1 MQEFL
6 AFFLDTLHEDLNRV
20 RKRPKPQTE
29 AEEEEDERQAAAGGE
44 EFASALSWMRH
55 LEQGKSFLVDLLQGQ
70 LRSSVTCSRCGH
82 SSRRFEAFLYLSL
95 PVTWQMTTVRE
106 ALEKYLERETLVG
119 DEQWFCPKCKQK
131 VDATKKIDLWK
142 LPPVLVVHLKR
153 FEFDMH
159 SFRFRKI
166 DSHLRAPELF
176 DLSSLCFSE
185 QKDGAAYR
193 VTCVANHLGG
203 YGSGHYTATCRV
215 GCPATGPFYYFDD
228 SCVER
233 LGSQQPVGANAYVVF
248 LTRSGPS
255 QAISEAIPRQT
266 ITAPQ
271 NWPHMASERNSI
283 LHSMLRARR
292 KEDVLLQGWL
302 NKRGPAA
309 DFKWARRWCVLHPD
323 RLSYFADEEQKVK
336 KGEIPLLNTGMCVP
350 FNSRNAPGDSVKHKA
365 QFPCGFV
372 LDSNPA
378 AGRQRQLFYFDAEDK
393 ASLDR
398 WTSALS
404 QASRAR
410 IETLDSFLEPLDM
423 CEEKL

>member
-1 MQEFL
+1 M
-6 AFFLDTLHEDLNRV
+6 
-20 RKRPKPQTE
+20 P
-29 AEEEEDERQAAAGGE
+29 
-44 EFASALSWMRH
+44 
-55 LEQGKSFLVDLLQGQ
+55 
-70 LRSSVTCSRCGH
+70 
-82 SSRRFEAFLYLSL
+82 L
-95 PVTWQMTTVRE
+95 PLKVTWEMTTVRE

-153 FEFDMH
+153 FEFDMR
-159 SFRFRKI
+159 SFLYRKI
-166 DSHLRAPELF
+166 DTHLRAPELF

-215 GCPATGPFYYFDD
+215 GCPTTGPFYYFDD

-233 LGSQQPVGANAYVVF
+233 LSSQQPVGANAYVIF

-255 QAISEAIPRQT
+255 QAISEAARNVITRQT

-271 NWPHMASERNSI
+271 HWPHMASERNSI

-292 KEDVLLQGWL
+292 HDDVLLQGWL

-309 DFKWARRWCVLHPD
+309 DFKWVRRWCVLHPD
-323 RLSYFADEEQKVK
+323 RLSYFADEEQEVK
-336 KGEIPLLNTGMCVP
+336 KGEIPVLNTGMCVA
-350 FNSRNAPGDSVKHKA
+350 FSSRGAPGDSVKHKA
-365 QFPCGFV
+365 QFPYGFV

-393 ASLDR
+393 LVCGTTVTLEHMKGTLASCD
-398 WTSALS
+398 
-404 QASRAR
+404 
-410 IETLDSFLEPLDM
+410 
-423 CEEKL
+423 K

>member
-1 MQEFL
+1 MVSLFL
-6 AFFLDTLHEDLNRV
+6 
-20 RKRPKPQTE
+20 K
-29 AEEEEDERQAAAGGE
+29 
-44 EFASALSWMRH
+44 
-55 LEQGKSFLVDLLQGQ
+55 
-70 LRSSVTCSRCGH
+70 
-82 SSRRFEAFLYLSL
+82 
-95 PVTWQMTTVRE
+95 VTWQMTTVRE

-271 NWPHMASERNSI
+271 NWPYMASERNSI

-336 KGEIPLLNTGMCVP
+336 KGEIPLLNTGTCVP

-365 QFPCGFV
+365 QYPCGFV

-378 AGRQRQLFYFDAEDK
+378 AGRQRQLFYFDAEDTQ
-393 ASLDR
+393 ACVR
-398 WTSALS
+398 HCYRNTTLS
-404 QASRAR
+404 SGDIYVITVRQCS
-410 IETLDSFLEPLDM
+410 TLFTRRKCGRGQGKPGPLDL
-423 CEEKL
+423 CAISSQPRTDRDPRFIPGATGHVRGEALDAHYPAYDLTRSKLCRERPIYSNEL